1 VYNILGLGFYGESQ
15 ITGTVGEYYFEPEEE
30 IFTEEQQD
38 LTEEGVIG
46 SGNINSPNSR
56 YVVVASSNLNSAG
69 LVKNYNADT
78 LYEETIY
85 LQSNEDKNNIMTSLS
100 NILKQVISFISQK
113 LKAIF
118 AI

>member
-38 LTEEGVIG
+38 SENNIIG
-46 SGNINSPNSR
+46 SDDIIGISNSEEFVN
-56 YVVVASSNLNSAG
+56 N
-69 LVKNYNADT
+69 NADT
-78 LYEETIY
+78 LYEEETIY